1 MANDIN
7 ITNGSLLGFSY
18 NIVDFGSDF
27 RFGVRKV
34 ITVQV
39 SELECGGK
47 TTEGKIGKQAKVLD
61 DLASTEDYIN
71 LTINGH
77 KFTDKYQLSSFSLE
91 EGNWQVVTQGTLTF
105 EAYTKG
111 SVSFEAGDN
120 DYAGWGE
127 ILEYPDWRLME
138 DFSDDF
144 EFQRS
149 ANSISYSHNVLIK
162 FSAQKNGGNQG
173 ITPPLAAGLAIA
185 KNLVDEMASRPDFNW
200 LVETELQGLYSEM
213 GPPHKRFITESVDEI
228 NSVVKVSEKFD
239 AENIKSGTGSDYSFS
254 ATQTVELLETGIVN
268 VSEKGKV
275 IGLLGD
281 KHRIID
287 EAALTREIGEAA
299 KIGGRL
305 EEVFN
310 AHKVMWGEIYDCE
323 EDIPDLVLNEEK
335 SEVLLIEKGILRDS
349 FRGVGS
355 YEIKATNDQK
365 ISDKAIHEFVTTI
378 EGIEYDSD
386 AKPKSYLKAS
396 QRGTFT
402 GASSDNKIPKGKTED
417 RDRPR
422 FGEALTEWI
431 DQKEDIKNVL
441 RGCVG
446 NNKVY
451 SAALSNTYSPFKG
464 TVAYGMEYSNEPK
477 YGTVDTEYKQWTRQY
492 NDAKTAHG
500 ERCVFQNT
508 VQNVVNH
515 PESVQLVQKRNTTQL
530 PNANA
535 SHRLVGKRDTT
546 LKKLTKE
553 MLDADP
559 DIQLKSLGPDG
570 NNSKANP
577 KKLKS
582 ADYTFN
588 NDNDKILNVSFGW
601 E

>member
-1 MANDIN
+1 M
-7 ITNGSLLGFSY
+7 GFSY
-18 NIVDFGSDF
+18 NVVDFGSDF

-34 ITVQV
+34 ITVQA

-47 TTEGKIGKQAKVLD
+47 TTEGKIGKQAKALD

-77 KFTDKYQLSSFSLE
+77 KFTEKYQLSSFSLE

-111 SVSFEAGDN
+111 SVVFETANN

-127 ILEYPDWRLME
+127 ILEYQDWRLIE
-138 DFSDDF
+138 DFNDDF

-162 FSAQKNGGNQG
+162 FSAQKADDQQA
-173 ITPPLAAGLAIA
+173 ITPPLGAGLKIA
-185 KNLVDEMASRPDFNW
+185 KNLVDNASSRPDFDW
-200 LVETELQGLYSEM
+200 LIETELQGLYSDM
-213 GPPHKRFITESVDEI
+213 APPYKRLITESVDEI

-239 AENIKSGTGSDYSFS
+239 AENIKAGTGTADTYSFS

-275 IGLLGD
+275 IGLEGEA
-281 KHRIID
+281 HRIINEGALD
-287 EAALTREIGEAA
+287 NEIDAAAEV
-299 KIGGRL
+299 GGRL
-305 EEVFN
+305 QEVFN
-310 AHKVMWGEIYDCE
+310 AHKVMWEQIYDCE
-323 EDIPDLVLNEEK
+323 KNIPSLVLNEEK

-349 FRGVGS
+349 FRGTAS

-386 AKPKSYLKAS
+386 AKPEVYVKAS

-402 GASSDNKIPKGKTED
+402 GASSDNKIPGGGDDD
-417 RDRPR
+417 RLRPR
-422 FGEALTEWI
+422 FQEALKEWFK
-431 DQKEDIKNVL
+431 KEEEIKNSL
-441 RGCVG
+441 LYCVADS
-446 NNKVY
+446 KIY
-451 SAALSNTYSPFKG
+451 PAALSNTYSPFKG
-464 TVAYGMEYSNEPK
+464 AVGYSMEYSNEPK
-477 YGTVDTEYKQWTRQY
+477 YGTIDTDYKQWTRQY
-492 NDAKTAHG
+492 NDAKNARG
-500 ERCVFQNT
+500 KRCVFQNT

-515 PESVQLVQKRNTTQL
+515 PDSVQLVQERNTTAL
-530 PNANA
+530 PNATA
-535 SHRLVGKRDTT
+535 SHRLVGKRDAT
-546 LKKLTKE
+546 LKKLTTE
-553 MLDADP
+553 MLDGDP
-559 DIQLKSLGPDG
+559 DIQLESLGPDG
-570 NNSKANP
+570 DNDKANP
-577 KKLKS
+577 KRLKS